1 MKETGF
7 IEALIWIANQFNL
20 GGVSFI
26 VATFLICCAVSTST
40 GTSFGTILICGPL
53 LFPAGGILGA
63 DLPTLAG
70 AILGG
75 ATFGDNISP
84 ISDTTI
90 ASALSQKADIGGV
103 VRSRL
108 KYSIPAASFAL
119 ICYAISGSIFSK
131 ESVVSAVQTQGA
143 IKGLPMILV
152 PVLIVSLLL
161 GGRHLLQGLFFG
173 LTLGIVIGLIFGLL
187 PVDRLLALDRENFTA
202 TSFVIEGI
210 NRGLGISVF
219 TIFLMGQ
226 VAALKASGVL
236 NRLVQIAARSAK
248 TAAAAEAWIVSV
260 VGGALLLTCHGVVG
274 ILTAADFARETGER
288 FKIHPYRRANL
299 LDVTASTVVF
309 ILPYFLPVILT
320 ASITSSGSEY
330 GLPTLNPL
338 EVGLRNFY
346 SWILLF
352 ILMFALGT
360 GYGRRFAADR

>member
-1 MKETGF
+1 MSQPIVMIMIMAWMLASVIGVLMKETGF

-20 GGVSFI
+20 GGISFI

-53 LFPAGGILGA
+53 LFPAGGILGS

-108 KYSIPAASFAL
+108 KYSIPAASVAL
-119 ICYAISGSIFSK
+119 ICYAISFI
-131 ESVVSAVQTQGA
+131 
-143 IKGLPMILV
+143 
-152 PVLIVSLLL
+152 
-161 GGRHLLQGLFFG
+161 
-173 LTLGIVIGLIFGLL
+173 
-187 PVDRLLALDRENFTA
+187 
-202 TSFVIEGI
+202 IEGI

-236 NRLVQIAARSAK
+236 NRLVQFAARSAK

-360 GYGRRFAADR
+360 GYGRRFAADH